1 MVIILNPYEE
11 ELRRLTMVKAMVR
24 REIDTTRD
32 MKKKERYRKKHEQIS
47 QQLNEHLKHLR
58 IEMN

>member
-1 MVIILNPYEE
+1 MPNPREE

-32 MKKKERYRKKHEQIS
+32 KKKKEVYRKKNEQMS
-47 QQLNEHLKHLR
+47 KQVDNLLK
-58 IEMN
+58 EMKIK